1 VVAPLGRFYTLSGR
15 EPQRG
20 ENAVSF
26 QRRIPPNLFGVAFG
40 LAGLAQVW
48 QAAERVIG
56 APRAV
61 ANALFIVAAVAWV
74 LITVAYFGQGW
85 RRVLGDLRDTVFAP
99 FVSLAFVIPILFGA
113 ALYPYAATGGRVIVA
128 VCLAG
133 TVLVGGWLTG
143 QWMAGDLDPVRLH
156 PGYFLPTVA
165 GGFIGSAA
173 AAHVGFRSA
182 GVAAFGIGL
191 VCWLMLGSI
200 LLNRLF
206 LRGSLPI
213 PLVPSLAIEA
223 APPAVA
229 GIAYL
234 ALSGP
239 RIGTDIFGGY
249 TVLMV
254 LVQVRLLPLY
264 LRLRFDSSF
273 WLFGFAYA
281 SVASYALYWLDL
293 SRPAG
298 YRGYAAVVLV
308 LITGFIGVIGVRSL
322 LLAAKGEYLPASADA
337 PDAPSRQP
345 SAPAPRHSPDAGSP
359 SLVRGLDRGGP
370 PG

>member
-1 VVAPLGRFYTLSGR
+1 
-15 EPQRG
+15 
-20 ENAVSF
+20 VSF
-26 QRRIPPNLFGVAFG
+26 PRRIPPNLFGVAFG

-48 QAAERVIG
+48 QAAERVVG
-56 APRAV
+56 APPAV
-61 ANALFIVAAVAWV
+61 ANALFIVAAAAWA
-74 LITVAYFGQGW
+74 LIVVAYFSQGW
-85 RRVLGDLRDTVFAP
+85 RQVLADLGDVALAP
-99 FVSLAFVIPILFGA
+99 FVSLAFIIPMLFGA
-113 ALYPYAATGGRVIVA
+113 ALYPYAATSGRVIVA
-128 VCLAG
+128 VFLAG

-143 QWMAGDLDPVRLH
+143 QWMMGDLDPVRLH

-173 AAHVGFRSA
+173 AAHVGFRSV
-182 GVAAFGIGL
+182 GVAAFGIGV
-191 VCWLMLGSI
+191 VCWLMLGSV

-206 LRGSLPI
+206 LRGPLPAS
-213 PLVPSLAIEA
+213 LVPSLAIEA
-223 APPAVA
+223 APPAIA

-264 LRLRFDSSF
+264 LRLRFESSF
-273 WLFGFAYA
+273 WLFAFAYA
-281 SVASYALYWLDL
+281 SVASYALGWLDL

-298 YRGYAAVVLV
+298 YQGYAVVILV
-308 LITGFIGVIGVRSL
+308 LITGFIGVIAARSL
-322 LLAAKGEYLPASADA
+322 LLAAKGEYLPASPAVPAVPAA
-337 PDAPSRQP
+337 PPT
-345 SAPAPRHSPDAGSP
+345 APASRHSPDAGSP
-359 SLVRGLDRGGP
+359 APVRGMDGGGP

>member
-1 VVAPLGRFYTLSGR
+1 MR
-15 EPQRG
+15 
-20 ENAVSF
+20 F

-48 QAAERVIG
+48 QAANRVVG
-56 APRAV
+56 ATPV
-61 ANALFIVAAVAWV
+61 VGNVFFIVAAVAWA
-74 LITVAYFGQGW
+74 LTTVAYFRQGW
-85 RRVLGDLRDTVFAP
+85 RPVLADLRDTVFAP
-99 FVSLAFVIPILFGA
+99 FVSLAFVIPMLFGA
-113 ALYPYAATGGRVIVA
+113 ALYPYAATSGRVIVA
-128 VCLAG
+128 VFLAG
-133 TVLVGGWLTG
+133 TLLAGGWLTG
-143 QWMAGDLDPVRLH
+143 QWMMGDLDAARLH

-173 AAHVGFRSA
+173 AAHVGFRSVGIA
-182 GVAAFGIGL
+182 SFGIGL

-206 LRGSLPI
+206 LRGSLPTS
-213 PLVPSLAIEA
+213 LVPSLAIEA

-239 RIGTDIFGGY
+239 RIGTDIFAGY

-273 WLFGFAYA
+273 WLFAFAYA
-281 SVASYALYWLDL
+281 TVATYTLDWLDL
-293 SRPAG
+293 TRPAG
-298 YRGYAAVVLV
+298 YQGYAAVVLA
-308 LITGFIGVIGVRSL
+308 LITCFIGVIAVRSL
-322 LLAAKGEYLPASADA
+322 MLAAKGEYLPASPAV
-337 PDAPSRQP
+337 PSRQP
-345 SAPAPRHSPDAGSP
+345 AAPAPRDPADLGSP
-359 SLVRGLDRGGP
+359 APVHGMDRGGP

>member
-1 VVAPLGRFYTLSGR
+1 
-15 EPQRG
+15 
-20 ENAVSF
+20 VSF

-48 QAAERVIG
+48 QAANRVVG
-56 APRAV
+56 VPLAV
-61 ANALFIVAAVAWV
+61 ANVLFIIAAAAWA
-74 LITVAYFGQGW
+74 LICVAYFGQGW
-85 RRVLGDLRDTVFAP
+85 RPAAADLRDVALAP
-99 FVSLAFVIPILFGA
+99 FVSLAVIIPMLFGA
-113 ALYPYAATGGRVIVA
+113 ALYPYAATSGRVIVA
-128 VCLAG
+128 VFLAG

-143 QWMAGDLDPVRLH
+143 QWMMGDLDPVRLH

-206 LRGSLPI
+206 LRGSLPA

-229 GIAYL
+229 GIAWL

-254 LVQVRLLPLY
+254 LVQVRLVPLY
-264 LRLRFDSSF
+264 RRLRFGSSF
-273 WLFGFAYA
+273 WLFAFAYA
-281 SVASYALYWLDL
+281 SVATYALDWLDL

-298 YRGYAAVVLV
+298 YQEYAGVVLA
-308 LITGFIGVIGVRSL
+308 LITGFIAVVAVRSV
-322 LLAAKGEYLPASADA
+322 LLAAKGEYLPAVPAVA
-337 PDAPSRQP
+337 GPQP
-345 SAPAPRHSPDAGSP
+345 SAPRHSPDAGSP
-359 SLVRGLDRGGP
+359 APVRGLDRGGP

>member
-1 VVAPLGRFYTLSGR
+1 
-15 EPQRG
+15 
-20 ENAVSF
+20 VSF

-48 QAAERVIG
+48 LAANRVVG

-61 ANALFIVAAVAWV
+61 ANALFIVAAAAWA
-74 LITVAYFGQGW
+74 LITVAYFRQGW
-85 RRVLGDLRDTVFAP
+85 RQVLADLRDSALAP
-99 FVSLAFVIPILFGA
+99 FVSLAFIIPILFGA

-128 VCLAG
+128 VFLAG

-143 QWMAGDLDPVRLH
+143 QWMTGDLDPVRLH

-173 AAHVGFRSA
+173 AADVGFRSA
-182 GVAAFGIGL
+182 GAAAFGIGL

-206 LRGSLPI
+206 LRGPLPT

-223 APPAVA
+223 APPAVG

-273 WLFGFAYA
+273 WLFAFAYA
-281 SVASYALYWLDL
+281 SVATYALDWLDL

-298 YRGYAAVVLV
+298 FQGYAGVVLA
-308 LITGFIGVIGVRSL
+308 LITGFIGVVAVRSL
-322 LLAAKGEYLPASADA
+322 LLAAKGEYLPAGPAV
-337 PDAPSRQP
+337 PGPQP
-345 SAPAPRHSPDAGSP
+345 SAPAGKPQFGETRS
-359 SLVRGLDRGGP
+359 
-370 PG
+370 

>member
-1 VVAPLGRFYTLSGR
+1 
-15 EPQRG
+15 
-20 ENAVSF
+20 VSF
-26 QRRIPPNLFGVAFG
+26 QRRIPSNLFGVAFG

-48 QAAERVIG
+48 QAAERVVG

-61 ANALFIVAAVAWV
+61 ANALFIVAAAAWL
-74 LITVAYFGQGW
+74 LICVAYFSQGW
-85 RRVLGDLRDTVFAP
+85 RQVLADLRDTVFAP
-99 FVSLAFVIPILFGA
+99 FVSLAFVIPLLFGA
-113 ALYPYAATGGRVIVA
+113 ALYPYAPTSGRVIVGI
-128 VCLAG
+128 CLAG
-133 TVLVGGWLTG
+133 TVLIGGWLTG
-143 QWMAGDLDPVRLH
+143 QWMMGELDPVRLH

-165 GGFIGSAA
+165 GGFIASAA

-191 VCWLMLGSI
+191 VCWLMLGSV

-206 LRGSLPI
+206 LRGSLPTA
-213 PLVPSLAIEA
+213 LVPSLAIEA

-264 LRLRFDSSF
+264 LRLRFGSSF
-273 WLFGFAYA
+273 WLFAFAYA
-281 SVASYALYWLDL
+281 VVASYALDWLDL

-298 YRGYAAVVLV
+298 YQGYAVVILV
-308 LITGFIGVIGVRSL
+308 LISGFIGVIAIRSL
-322 LLAAKGEYLPASADA
+322 LLAAKGEYLSASPAVPAA
-337 PDAPSRQP
+337 PP
-345 SAPAPRHSPDAGSP
+345 SAPAPRHSPDVGSP
-359 SLVRGLDRGGP
+359 APVRGMDGDGP